1 MKMTEIE
8 MNIMAA
14 PQGYYLATAISRDK
28 KFQVGLPAL
37 FEKNYKISKKMDRLE
52 SQLGEEIQVGDA
64 CLIDNV
70 YLLVVKYS
78 SYDEPIREALI
89 DAISA
94 MHDNMDALMVDKLAI
109 PKLCCG
115 KNGLEWDDVK
125 SILESEFQNRDVDIL
140 VCVQ

>member
-8 MNIMAA
+8 MNIMSV

-37 FEKNYKISKKMDRLE
+37 FEKNYKISKKLDRLE
-52 SQLGEEIQVGDA
+52 SQFGEELRIGDA

-70 YLLVVKYS
+70 YLLVVKDS
-78 SYDEPIREALI
+78 SYDAPDRDALI
-89 DAISA
+89 DAISQ
-94 MHDNMDALMVDKLAI
+94 MHDNMNDFMVDKIAI
-109 PKLCCG
+109 PRLCCG
-115 KNGLEWDDVK
+115 KNGLDWDDVK
-125 SILESEFQNRDVDIL
+125 AILEAEFQYDDVEIL